1 MSKIYTVPELQTVL
15 SPIFREHGVKKAT
28 LFGSYAKG
36 AATSRS
42 DVDLLVDSGLR
53 GLAFFGLLER
63 VSEALETPV
72 DLIGLRSSR
81 RFREAG
87 WLSLNNKDQIV
98 LRKIQGHIE
107 SILRYCEGIQS
118 LQEFQ
123 SNSMRVEATVFNLMQ
138 IGELAK
144 ESLSD
149 EVKAQLTT
157 IPWPQLYGMR
167 NRIVHEYSGVNMN
180 IVWDTIQM
188 DLPELLSELQAIQAG
203 VE

>member
-1 MSKIYTVPELQTVL
+1 MS
-15 SPIFREHGVKKAT
+15 G
-28 LFGSYAKG
+28 
-36 AATSRS
+36 
-42 DVDLLVDSGLR
+42 
-53 GLAFFGLLER
+53 
-63 VSEALETPV
+63 
-72 DLIGLRSSR
+72 

-87 WLSLNNKDQIV
+87 WLCLNNKDQIV

-167 NRIVHEYSGVNMN
+167 NRIVHGYSGVNMN

>member
-1 MSKIYTVPELQTVL
+1 M
-15 SPIFREHGVKKAT
+15 
-28 LFGSYAKG
+28 
-36 AATSRS
+36 
-42 DVDLLVDSGLR
+42 
-53 GLAFFGLLER
+53 
-63 VSEALETPV
+63 
-72 DLIGLRSSR
+72 
-81 RFREAG
+81 
-87 WLSLNNKDQIV
+87 NNKDQIV

-118 LQEFQ
+118 FQEFQ

-138 IGELAK
+138 IGEL
-144 ESLSD
+144 
-149 EVKAQLTT
+149 TT

-167 NRIVHEYSGVNMN
+167 NRIVHGYSGVNMN